1 MPDPSIDFLR
11 GTLDLMILK
20 TLSWAP
26 AHGYGIARWIEDCTD
41 DALQVEEGSLY
52 PALHRLE
59 ERGLIAAEW
68 GTTENNRRAKFYCLT
83 AKGRK
88 QLEIETSKW
97 DRLAHA
103 IGRILRPLNG
113 QDALTAADNEV
124 VAQAKV
130 RAVCKLYD
138 LYRETSQK
146 QFYEGTL
153 NDRTGPI
160 ETSNNKSLE
169 LGPEPDNGLAPK
181 ENEWGF
187 LKTPW

>member
-68 GTTENNRRAKFYCLT
+68 GTTENNRRAKFY
-83 AKGRK
+83 R
-88 QLEIETSKW
+88 
-97 DRLAHA
+97 
-103 IGRILRPLNG
+103 
-113 QDALTAADNEV
+113 LTAAGRRQLKAERESWGRLTTAMQAALD
-124 VAQAKV
+124 AQ
-130 RAVCKLYD
+130 
-138 LYRETSQK
+138 
-146 QFYEGTL
+146 
-153 NDRTGPI
+153 
-160 ETSNNKSLE
+160 
-169 LGPEPDNGLAPK
+169 PE
-181 ENEWGF
+181 EI
-187 LKTPW
+187 